1 MLLWGVFD
9 LLLFAVSLLVCYV
22 ALTYLKVGAG
32 GAYSHFSWCIN
43 HYKSGLN
50 WQKQKRSA
58 NRVFYRVKTN

>member
-32 GAYSHFSWCIN
+32 WLTAISVGVLIII
-43 HYKSGLN
+43 KVG
-50 WQKQKRSA
+50 
-58 NRVFYRVKTN
+58 